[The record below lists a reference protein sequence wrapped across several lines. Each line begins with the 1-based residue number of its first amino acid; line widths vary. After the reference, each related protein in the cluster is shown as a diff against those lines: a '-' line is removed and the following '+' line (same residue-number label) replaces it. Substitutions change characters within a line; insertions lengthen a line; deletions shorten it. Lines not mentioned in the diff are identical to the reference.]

1 MLDMSKIESGK
12 MQLAETEFELGEWL
26 SGVVTVTQSQTG
38 VRSQHFDVNVWNIT
52 HELLCG
58 DTVRLGQV
66 LTNVLGNA
74 VKLRQRTGKS
84 IWISRRYHHRI
95 LHLPA
100 LYSGSAI
107 PAWA

>member
-1 MLDMSKIESGK
+1 MDMSKIESGK
-12 MQLAETEFELGEWL
+12 NAAGRDRFELGEWL
-26 SGVVTVTQSQTG
+26 SGVVAVTQSQTG

-74 VKLRQRTGKS
+74 VKFTP
-84 IWISRRYHHRI
+84 RREIYLDITEYHHRI